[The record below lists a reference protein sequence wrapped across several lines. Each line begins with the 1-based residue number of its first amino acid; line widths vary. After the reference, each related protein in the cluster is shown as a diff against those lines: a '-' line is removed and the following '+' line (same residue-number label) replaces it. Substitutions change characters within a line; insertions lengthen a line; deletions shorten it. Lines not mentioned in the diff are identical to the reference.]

1 MPIARLKAAKLCEVR
16 QHRECDNRGK
26 CGGEARPCH
35 KPYGCRVSLVGSRR
49 EQNDADRGK
58 SDGPRAVRPCG
69 DDPEKRGGAD
79 HDEGAPGIDES
90 RKPIGH
96 AKPEAAAPRNRSS
109 RIGDEQ
115 SEPVQRVRNA
125 RQHFGRLVGEQ
136 PQRRCIG
143 RQRDQPAHCCLAHP
157 PQAYGIG
164 DPAGRVCPGLR
175 SKVACRRGSQFLG
188 HRLQNSIRFPSSPV
202 GREAPQAHGHHAP
215 ARQSGEQTVD
225 GGLQH
230 RRVIAQLRGLAER
243 LVDYRIKCDDAPR
256 EFPSH
261 RLGIVEIGSGHRQ
274 RVGVPA
280 GNFGRNG
287 REQCGQPAT
296 GAAEI
301 GSGENDAGTYD
312 TNTDLA
318 RAGDREHEGLP
329 IRPAGGTKLVARDD
343 RGRVAGERGGI
354 GGEVFEKR
362 GDESAEGA
370 PQREADEKRRA
381 VLRKACGQ

>member
-1 MPIARLKAAKLCEVR
+1 MPIARLKAANPWQIR
-16 QHRECDNRGK
+16 QHRERDDCSK
-26 CGGEARPCH
+26 SSGEARPCH
-35 KPYGCRVSLVGSRR
+35 KPYGRGVSLVGSRR
-49 EQNDADRGK
+49 EEDDADRGE
-58 SDGPRAVRPCG
+58 GYGRCAAWPCG
-69 DDPEKRGGAD
+69 CDPEKRGGAD
-79 HDEGAPGIDES
+79 HDKGAPGVDES

-115 SEPVQRVRNA
+115 SEPVQRVRNTH
-125 RQHFGRLVGEQ
+125 QHLGRLVGEQ

-143 RQRDQPAHCCLAHP
+143 RQCDQPAHCCLAHP
-157 PQAYGIG
+157 RQAYGIG

-188 HRLQNSIRFPSSPV
+188 RHLQNSIRFPSSPV

-215 ARQSGEQTVD
+215 ARQSREQAVD
-225 GGLQH
+225 GRLQH
-230 RRVIAQLRGLAER
+230 RRVIAQLRGLAES
-243 LVDYRIKCDDAPR
+243 LVDYRIKCDDAPG

-261 RLGIVEIGSGHRQ
+261 RLGIVEIGSCHDQ

-287 REQCGQPAT
+287 REQCSQPAT

-312 TNTDLA
+312 TNTES
-318 RAGDREHEGLP
+318 RS
-329 IRPAGGTKLVARDD
+329 
-343 RGRVAGERGGI
+343 RG
-354 GGEVFEKR
+354 
-362 GDESAEGA
+362 
-370 PQREADEKRRA
+370 
-381 VLRKACGQ
+381 